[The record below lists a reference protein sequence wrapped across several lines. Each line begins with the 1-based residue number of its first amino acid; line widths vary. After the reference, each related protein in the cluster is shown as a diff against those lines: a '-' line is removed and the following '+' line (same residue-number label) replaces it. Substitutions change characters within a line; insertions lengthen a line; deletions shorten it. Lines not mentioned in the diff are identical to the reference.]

1 MTGSGPDFHSP
12 RTLEEALDIRGRTG
26 AIPLAGGTDLL
37 VRHRSWTGTLP
48 EVHEPVVFI
57 GALSSLGGLE
67 EIDVDGQTTLRVG
80 AAVTYAD
87 LLTDAR
93 VPQLLKSSI
102 VELAAPG
109 LRNVATLAG
118 NICNASPAA
127 DAVCALYALD
137 ASVELASTGGT
148 RTVPIEEFITGPGRT
163 ALRSDELVVA
173 VNIPLIEGNRVFYHK
188 VGTRRAN
195 ALSKLS
201 ICAHATVEDDT
212 VAALGIALGA
222 VAPTVVRV
230 REAEELVLLKAVS
243 SVPQRLDAVIDAYR
257 PFVTPISDQRS
268 TAEYRREVALGLVKR
283 FLAER
288 LASPEMV
295 AHPG

>member
-1 MTGSGPDFHSP
+1 MTDSGPDFHSP
-12 RTLEEALDIRGRTG
+12 RTLEEALEIRGRTG

-48 EVHEPVVFI
+48 EVHGPVVFV
-57 GALSSLGGLE
+57 GALSSLAGVEEMDAGGR
-67 EIDVDGQTTLRVG
+67 TTLRVG

-93 VPQLLKSSI
+93 VPQLLKSAI
-102 VELAAPG
+102 AELAAPG

-137 ASVELASTGGT
+137 ASVELASTEGT
-148 RTVPIEEFITGPGRT
+148 RIVPIEEFITGPGRT
-163 ALRSDELVVA
+163 TLGSDELVVA
-173 VNIPLIEGNRVFYHK
+173 VDIPLIEGNRVFYHK

-201 ICAHATVEDDT
+201 ICAHATVEDNT

-222 VAPTVVRV
+222 VAPTVIRV
-230 REAEELVLLKAVS
+230 RDAEEIVLLKSVS
-243 SVPQRLDAVIDAYR
+243 SIPQQIEAVIDAYR

-268 TAEYRREVALGLVKR
+268 TAEYRREVGLGLVKR
-283 FLAER
+283 FLIER
-288 LASPEMV
+288 LASPEV
-295 AHPG
+295 AAHPA

>member
-1 MTGSGPDFHSP
+1 MTDGPDFHSP
-12 RTLEEALDIRGRTG
+12 QSLEEALDIRSSTG

-48 EVHEPVVFI
+48 DIHEPVLFV
-57 GALSSLGGLE
+57 GALSELQGIEEGRDGGRR
-67 EIDVDGQTTLRVG
+67 TLRVG
-80 AAVTYAD
+80 AGVTYAD
-87 LLTDAR
+87 LLEDPR
-93 VPQLLKSSI
+93 VPELVRSSI
-102 VELAAPG
+102 IELAAPG

-137 ASVELASTGGT
+137 ASVEVASTEGS
-148 RTVPIEEFITGPGRT
+148 RTVGIEEFITGPGRT
-163 ALRSDELVVA
+163 TLGPDELVVA
-173 VNIPLIEGNRVFYHK
+173 VNIPLIEGNRVLYQK

-212 VAALGIALGA
+212 VAAIAIALGA

-230 REAEELVLLKAVS
+230 REAEEPLSKIPGRIES
-243 SVPQRLDAVIDAYR
+243 VIDAFR

-268 TAEYRREVALGLVKR
+268 TAEYRREVALGLVRR
-283 FLAER
+283 FLGER
-288 LASPEMV
+288 LASPGAV
-295 AHPG
+295 TSPA

>member
-67 EIDVDGQTTLRVG
+67 EIDVGGRTTLRVG

-173 VNIPLIEGNRVFYHK
+173 VDIPLIEGNRVFYHK

>member
-173 VNIPLIEGNRVFYHK
+173 VDIPLIEGNRVFYHK

-243 SVPQRLDAVIDAYR
+243 SIPQRLDAVIDAYR

>member
-67 EIDVDGQTTLRVG
+67 EIDVGGRTTLRVG

-173 VNIPLIEGNRVFYHK
+173 VDIPLIEGNRVFYHK

-243 SVPQRLDAVIDAYR
+243 SIPQRLDAVIDAYR

>member
-1 MTGSGPDFHSP
+1 MN
-12 RTLEEALDIRGRTG
+12 
-26 AIPLAGGTDLL
+26 
-37 VRHRSWTGTLP
+37 
-48 EVHEPVVFI
+48 
-57 GALSSLGGLE
+57 SS
-67 EIDVDGQTTLRVG
+67 
-80 AAVTYAD
+80 
-87 LLTDAR
+87 
-93 VPQLLKSSI
+93 
-102 VELAAPG
+102 
-109 LRNVATLAG
+109 
-118 NICNASPAA
+118 
-127 DAVCALYALD
+127 
-137 ASVELASTGGT
+137 GGT

-163 ALRSDELVVA
+163 VLRSDELVVA
-173 VNIPLIEGNRVFYHK
+173 VDIPLIEGNRVFYHK

-243 SVPQRLDAVIDAYR
+243 SIPQRLDAVIDAYR

>member
-1 MTGSGPDFHSP
+1 MTDGPDFHSP
-12 RTLEEALDIRGRTG
+12 QSLEEALDIRSRTG

-48 EVHEPVVFI
+48 DIHEPVLFV
-57 GALSSLGGLE
+57 GALSELQGVEERRDGGRR
-67 EIDVDGQTTLRVG
+67 TLRVG
-80 AAVTYAD
+80 AGVTYAD
-87 LLTDAR
+87 LLEDPR
-93 VPQLLKSSI
+93 VPELVRSSI
-102 VELAAPG
+102 IELAAPG

-137 ASVELASTGGT
+137 ASVEVASTEGS
-148 RTVPIEEFITGPGRT
+148 RTVGIEEFITGPGRT
-163 ALRSDELVVA
+163 TLGPDELVVA
-173 VNIPLIEGNRVFYHK
+173 VNIPLIEGNRVLYQK

-212 VAALGIALGA
+212 VAAIAIALGA

-230 REAEELVLLKAVS
+230 REAEELVLFEPLSKIPGRIES
-243 SVPQRLDAVIDAYR
+243 VIDAFR

-268 TAEYRREVALGLVKR
+268 TAEYRREVALGLVRR
-283 FLAER
+283 FLGER
-288 LASPEMV
+288 LASPGAV
-295 AHPG
+295 TSPA

>member
-1 MTGSGPDFHSP
+1 MTSSAPDFHSP
-12 RTLEEALDIRGRTG
+12 RTLEEALEIRARTG

-37 VRHRSWTGTLP
+37 VRRRSWTGTLP
-48 EVHEPVVFI
+48 DIHDPVVFI
-57 GALSSLGGLE
+57 GALPALAGVE
-67 EIDVDGQTTLRVG
+67 TIDVGGRATLRVG

-137 ASVELASTGGT
+137 ASVELASTDGS

-163 ALRSDELVVA
+163 TLRSDELVVA
-173 VNIPLIEGNRVFYHK
+173 VDIPLIEGNRVLYHK

-230 REAEELVLLKAVS
+230 RDAEEMILFT
-243 SVPQRLDAVIDAYR
+243 SVTGIQRRLDAVIDAYR

-268 TAEYRREVALGLVKR
+268 TAEYRREVALGLVRR
-283 FLAER
+283 FLGER
-288 LASPEMV
+288 LASPE
-295 AHPG
+295 AAPRPA

>member
-1 MTGSGPDFHSP
+1 MTGGGPDFHSP
-12 RTLEEALDIRGRTG
+12 GTLEEALEIRARTG

-37 VRHRSWTGTLP
+37 VRRRSWAGTLP
-48 EVHEPVVFI
+48 EIDEPVVFI
-57 GALSSLGGLE
+57 GAVPELSTVE
-67 EIDVDGQTTLRVG
+67 ETESEAGTTLRVG

-87 LLTDAR
+87 LLVDTR
-93 VPQLLKSSI
+93 VPELLRDSI
-102 VELAAPG
+102 AELAAPG

-137 ASVELASTGGT
+137 AEVELASTAGT
-148 RTVPIEEFITGPGRT
+148 RSVPIDEFITGPGRT
-163 ALRSDELVVA
+163 TLAADELVVA
-173 VNIPLIEGNRVFYHK
+173 VSIPQIEGNRVFYHK

-201 ICAHATVEDDT
+201 ICAHATVEEET
-212 VAALGIALGA
+212 VTAVAIALGA

-230 REAEELVLLKAVS
+230 HEAEELVLGAPVS
-243 SVPQRLDAVIDAYR
+243 DVASRMDAVLDAYR

-268 TAEYRREVALGLVKR
+268 TAEYRTEVALGLVKR
-283 FLAER
+283 FLGEYLLSPG
-288 LASPEMV
+288 LAKNP
-295 AHPG
+295 A